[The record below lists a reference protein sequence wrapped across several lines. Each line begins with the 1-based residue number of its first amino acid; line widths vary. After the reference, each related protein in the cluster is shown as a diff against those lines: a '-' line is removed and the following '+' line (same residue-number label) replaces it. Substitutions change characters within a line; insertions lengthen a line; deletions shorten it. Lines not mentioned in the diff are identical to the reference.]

1 MLRDPVLAGRIAE
14 QYICDLGIDRLP
26 IDPTLIAEDDLGIL
40 VEAKPAS
47 SKGVSG
53 MLLRL
58 GDEFAIGYA
67 SHIKSKGFQNFSIA
81 HEIGH
86 YKLPGHMDQ
95 LFASGQTVHHSRAG
109 FSFGDPYEIEADHFA
124 ASLLMPDPLFSREL
138 DKMGAGLDA
147 VEALSELCQTSL
159 VATAIRYSQKSDLP
173 VAIVLSDGEL
183 IDYCFMS
190 DEFKRIDGLEWISKR
205 TVLPADTVTESF
217 NSNPA
222 NVSNRARFAGSSN
235 LKDWFGGH
243 RDIELDEQVR
253 GLGNYGKTLTILCTT
268 DEFNWDEI
276 EEGEKLDDMYDV
288 RFRGR

>member
-1 MLRDPVLAGRIAE
+1 MLRDPDLAGRIAE
-14 QYICDLGIDRLP
+14 QYICDLEIDRLP
-26 IDPTLIAEDDLGIL
+26 INPTRIAEDDLGIL
-40 VEAKPAS
+40 VEAKPVS

-67 SHIKSKGFQNFSIA
+67 SHIESERFQNFSIA

-124 ASLLMPDPLFSREL
+124 ASLLMPDPLFSKEL
-138 DKMGAGLDA
+138 EKVGTGLDA
-147 VEALSELCQTSL
+147 VEALSDLCRTSL
-159 VATAIRYSQKSDLP
+159 VATAIRYSQKSELP
-173 VAIVLSDGEL
+173 VAVVVSDGEL

-190 DEFKRIDGLEWISKR
+190 DKLKEMDGLEWISKR

-217 NSNPA
+217 NSNPT
-222 NVSNRARFAGSSN
+222 NVSNSARIVGGSK
-235 LKDWFGGH
+235 LKDWFGGQ
-243 RDIELDEQVR
+243 RDIDLDEQVR
-253 GLGNYGKTLTILCTT
+253 GLGSYGKTLTILCTT
-268 DEFNWDEI
+268 DEFDLEEI
-276 EEGEKLDDMYDV
+276 EEEEELDDMYDV
-288 RFRGR
+288 RFRKR